1 MKAAN
6 NLWGGME
13 EVEEVG
19 NRFFVRLS
27 IWELREEY

>member
-13 EVEEVG
+13 EVG
-19 NRFFVRLS
+19 NVFVHLS
-27 IWELREEY
+27 IWESREDY